1 MSGEGMA
8 RVVEGDAATGT
19 WARPATPQMEKV
31 DGEWVSRGWNEL
43 EHRGW
48 VFKGVSRPCAKD
60 GYHARAEL
68 SEQLVWCWCGAGAV
82 LVRCVARRRAWG
94 LRMRCAVRA
103 AAPGVCRV
111 AMWP

>member
-1 MSGEGMA
+1 MA
-8 RVVEGDAATGT
+8 RVIEGDAATGT

-60 GYHARAEL
+60 GDQARADL
-68 SEQLVWCWCGAGAV
+68 SEQLV
-82 LVRCVARRRAWG
+82 RS
-94 LRMRCAVRA
+94 A
-103 AAPGVCRV
+103 AHDACTS
-111 AMWP
+111 ATL